1 MESLALYKNLEE
13 ALDCLQRPVA
23 IVCAD
28 MQRAG
33 LVFAAYKVFIIVPL
47 FSKYGI
53 SPIEY

>member
-1 MESLALYKNLEE
+1 VESLALYKNLEE